1 MFTSS
6 TPKIIYFYKNLIK
19 DEKFVSAHIA
29 FFCATCANVPSGT
42 NIENIEKTSIYGT
55 FGTEMP
61 HGTLA
66 QVALT
71 SYMKGEF
78 LYQLFI
84 IMSINLQGGLTAVPL
99 KIGKSAQGYTQGFEY
114 SMQWLLHHLTDKG
127 MDKNSSGISISSG

>member
-84 IMSINLQGGLTAVPL
+84 IMSINLQGGGLTAVSFSNL
-99 KIGKSAQGYTQGFEY
+99 LVRIDSAY
-114 SMQWLLHHLTDKG
+114 SNRLTL
-127 MDKNSSGISISSG
+127 SREQSC

>member
-1 MFTSS
+1 MKNFFCFPVCMLCAGSFC
-6 TPKIIYFYKNLIK
+6 PKCHMALWRKWRKL
-19 DEKFVSAHIA
+19 
-29 FFCATCANVPSGT
+29 CATCATYANVPSGT

-66 QVALT
+66 QVAQT

-84 IMSINLQGGLTAVPL
+84 IMSINL
-99 KIGKSAQGYTQGFEY
+99 
-114 SMQWLLHHLTDKG
+114 
-127 MDKNSSGISISSG
+127 

>member
-1 MFTSS
+1 M
-6 TPKIIYFYKNLIK
+6 KNLFLPIL
-19 DEKFVSAHIA
+19 S
-29 FFCATCANVPSGT
+29 FFCTTCANVPSGT
-42 NIENIEKTSIYGT
+42 NIENIEKTSINGT

-84 IMSINLQGGLTAVPL
+84 IMSINLQGGTHCCPF
-99 KIGKSAQGYTQGFEY
+99 KNRKKCTRICF
-114 SMQWLLHHLTDKG
+114 LL
-127 MDKNSSGISISSG
+127 ME